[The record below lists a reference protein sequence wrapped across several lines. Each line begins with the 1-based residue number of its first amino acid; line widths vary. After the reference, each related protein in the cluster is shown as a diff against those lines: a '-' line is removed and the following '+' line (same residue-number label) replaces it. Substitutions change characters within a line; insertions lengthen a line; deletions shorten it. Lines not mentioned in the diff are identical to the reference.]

1 MNRSY
6 TKNLVLCAMFVA
18 LIAVGAFIT
27 IHIPIVPLS
36 MQDMFVLLAAVLL
49 GPKWGCLSVCI

>member
-18 LIAVGAFIT
+18 LIAVGAFVT
-27 IHIPIVPLS
+27 IHIPLVPLS
-36 MQDMFVLLAAVLL
+36 LQDMIVLRAAV
-49 GPKWGCLSVCI
+49 